1 VEKQS
6 GLNLIAVRINNTTE
20 LQALLKEWVTT
31 DSIQEET
38 TIPHLSFQNRPAEK
52 LI

>member
-6 GLNLIAVRINNTTE
+6 GLNLMAVRINNATE
-20 LQALLKEWVTT
+20 LRALLKEWVTT

-38 TIPHLSFQNRPAEK
+38 TVLHSLF
-52 LI
+52 